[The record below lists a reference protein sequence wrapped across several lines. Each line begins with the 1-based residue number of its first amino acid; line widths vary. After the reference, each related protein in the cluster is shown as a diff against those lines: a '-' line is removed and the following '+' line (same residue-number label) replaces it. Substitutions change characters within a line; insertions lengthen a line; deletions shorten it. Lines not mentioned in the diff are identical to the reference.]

1 MEIKDIK
8 NRKFKKEKIK
18 KRKFLTLK
26 RNRKENEKSENES
39 INNGINNINNNT
51 NDKDNDNI
59 LIKID
64 KHINQLSKLKNCK
77 ECGKENIKL
86 IKDKNE
92 FFNFL
97 NNDFLKIKFNTEDIK
112 RLYDEI
118 IIDCLCED
126 CIYKEIIIGGIN
138 NLLNNIKKNN
148 NGIINSISQFFINSF
163 IKRLEII
170 NKSMEKISTE
180 TTNTMNK
187 MIVHLML
194 NKNKLQF
201 TQFNVDMHK
210 NINLI
215 KNIYEDYSN
224 LYQSMID
231 ENEILNKTINTINN
245 SKLNSFTT
253 AKFENIVNQIKEINN
268 ETVSN
273 NVNKIFT
280 IINPFNNINN
290 DVEINKNK
298 NLFQKSSHIIT
309 QSKNNNESNQKNN
322 NLDVVNN
329 IDCSNDLNKIDI
341 NNNNISS
348 TNNFIQSLNNNI
360 LLNYP
365 SININSNNLFPL
377 FNDSLNT
384 NEIFKKDSD
393 MFNLVLN
400 QFNQFFDMKNLLFP
414 SYLIDE
420 KNETLFNQITS
431 DYIKLFSDLN
441 EICYNQKDLM
451 PNIYNDIENN
461 KNLFVDISDDNLK
474 NMLND
479 LTKQKDIKK
488 SNPQPDDNLFENI

>member
-309 QSKNNNESNQKNN
+309 Q
-322 NLDVVNN
+322 
-329 IDCSNDLNKIDI
+329 
-341 NNNNISS
+341 
-348 TNNFIQSLNNNI
+348 
-360 LLNYP
+360 
-365 SININSNNLFPL
+365 
-377 FNDSLNT
+377 
-384 NEIFKKDSD
+384 
-393 MFNLVLN
+393 
-400 QFNQFFDMKNLLFP
+400 
-414 SYLIDE
+414 
-420 KNETLFNQITS
+420 
-431 DYIKLFSDLN
+431 
-441 EICYNQKDLM
+441 
-451 PNIYNDIENN
+451 
-461 KNLFVDISDDNLK
+461 
-474 NMLND
+474 
-479 LTKQKDIKK
+479 
-488 SNPQPDDNLFENI
+488 